1 MFEKIKKAKQLG
13 IIARHRIG
21 DYMELVPILM
31 KIQWHYFSAQIIS
44 YVALFLLALLSLIF
58 LGVAI
63 IVSCWET
70 PYRVASAW
78 VVVALYAFSAGGVF
92 LVSQNRTRPIS
103 PFETLRTE
111 LEKDAQ
117 LVKDTI

>member
-1 MFEKIKKAKQLG
+1 MFEKIKNAKQLG
-13 IIARHRIG
+13 VIVRHRMG

-31 KIQWHYFSAQIIS
+31 KIQWHYFSAQMMS
-44 YVALFLLALLSLIF
+44 YVVLFLLALLSLIF

-63 IVSCWET
+63 IVSYWET

-78 VVVALYAFSAGGVF
+78 SVVALYALSACGVF
-92 LVSQNRTRPIS
+92 LVNQSRVRPIS

>member
-13 IIARHRIG
+13 IIARDRMG
-21 DYMELVPILM
+21 DYMELVPILI

-44 YVALFLLALLSLIF
+44 YVVLFVLALLGLTF

-63 IVSCWET
+63 IVSFWET

-78 VVVALYAFSAGGVF
+78 SVVVLYALAAFGVF
-92 LVSQNRTRPIS
+92 LVSQGRARPIS

-111 LEKDAQ
+111 LEKDAK

>member
-13 IIARHRIG
+13 IIARHRMG

-44 YVALFLLALLSLIF
+44 YVVLFVLALLSLIF

-63 IVSCWET
+63 IVSYWDT
-70 PYRVASAW
+70 PYRVVSAW
-78 VVVALYAFSAGGVF
+78 SVVALYAFSACGVF

>member
-31 KIQWHYFSAQIIS
+31 KMQWHYFSAQIIS
-44 YVALFLLALLSLIF
+44 YVVSFVLALLCLIF

-63 IVSCWET
+63 IVSYWET

-78 VVVALYAFSAGGVF
+78 SVVALYAFSALGVF
-92 LVSQNRTRPIS
+92 LVSQKRTRPIS
-103 PFETLRTE
+103 LFETLRSE
-111 LEKDAQ
+111 LEKDAK

>member
-13 IIARHRIG
+13 LIARDRMG

-31 KIQWHYFSAQIIS
+31 KIQWHYLSAQIIS
-44 YVALFLLALLSLIF
+44 HVILFFLALLSLTF

-63 IVSCWET
+63 IISYWET

-78 VVVALYAFSAGGVF
+78 GVVALYTLSACGVF
-92 LVSQNRTRPIS
+92 LTNQNRTRPDC

-111 LEKDAQ
+111 LEKDAK
-117 LVKDTI
+117 LLKDAL